1 MSEKQ
6 ILHGKGTWADEET
19 DGLEGADISSRFF
32 SWVLGNLSSLG
43 SRRGD
48 RQVVPK
54 NKVKAP

>member
-6 ILHGKGTWADEET
+6 ILHGKGAWADEET
-19 DGLEGADISSRFF
+19 DGLGGADISSRFF